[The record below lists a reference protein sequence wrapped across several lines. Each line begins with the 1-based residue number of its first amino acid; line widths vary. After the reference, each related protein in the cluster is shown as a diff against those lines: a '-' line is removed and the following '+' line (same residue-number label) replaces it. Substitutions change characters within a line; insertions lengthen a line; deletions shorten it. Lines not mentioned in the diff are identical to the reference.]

1 MDSYIEMII
10 HTTYLVVLFLVLP
23 FLLTGIV
30 RKVRANAQGRKG
42 PRLIQFFMEINK
54 SWLKNPILHNN
65 FSSISNLAPRLAMY
79 SSLMIWSIVLF
90 EWAPFILIPFF
101 LALYRFAYIGFAM
114 EGATSFGGMASG
126 REILLSVMVE
136 PTFILMI
143 LAAQSHIEISE
154 TPQGILIGILFL
166 ILSFIAILAELAK
179 PPFDDPRTH
188 LELTMVHEAMILEAS
203 GRHLAYFELAS
214 SIKFSALLTFLVKLA
229 LEHSKIFHSES
240 IIGVSREF
248 LILPMVIL
256 LALVM
261 GFWEANSVRRKWTWI
276 PEFMGLTFI
285 SILVLGTLVKLS

>member
-1 MDSYIEMII
+1 MEMII
-10 HTTYLVVLFLVLP
+10 YFAYLVILFFCLP

-30 RKVRANAQGRKG
+30 RKVRAFAQGRRG
-42 PRLIQFFMEINK
+42 PKLIQFFWEINK
-54 SWLKNPILHNN
+54 SWLKDPVLHNN
-65 FSSISNLAPRLAMY
+65 FSSISNLAPRLAFF
-79 SSLMIWSIVLF
+79 SSLMIWSIILF

-101 LALYRFAYIGFAM
+101 LAMYRFSYIGFAM

-154 TPQGILIGILFL
+154 TPQGLLIGFLFL

-203 GRHLAYFELAS
+203 GRHLALFELSS

-229 LEHSKIFHSES
+229 LEHSKIFKSGM
-240 IIGVSREF
+240 ITGVNPEF
-248 LILPMVIL
+248 LIFPMVIF
-256 LALVM
+256 LAIVM

-285 SILVLGTLVKLS
+285 SILILGTLVKLS

>member
-1 MDSYIEMII
+1 MDHYIYL
-10 HTTYLVVLFLVLP
+10 TYLFVLFIVLP
-23 FLLTGIV
+23 FLLTGIL
-30 RKVRANAQGRKG
+30 RKVRAFAQGRKG
-42 PRLIQFFMEINK
+42 PKIIQFFLEFQK
-54 SWLKNPILHNN
+54 FYLKVPVLHNN
-65 FSSISNLAPRLAMY
+65 VSSLSHIAPRVALF
-79 SSLMIWSIVLF
+79 SSLMIWTLVLF
-90 EWAPFILIPFF
+90 EWAPFIFIPFF

-154 TPQGILIGILFL
+154 TPQGILIGSLFL

-203 GRHLAYFELAS
+203 GRQMAFFELAS
-214 SIKFSALLTFLVKLA
+214 SVKLSALLVFLVKLA
-229 LEHSKIFHSES
+229 LEHSKIFRTNSLD
-240 IIGVSREF
+240 GLNREF
-248 LILPMVIL
+248 LILPAVIF
-256 LALVM
+256 LAIVI

-285 SILVLGTLVKLS
+285 AILILGTLVKLS

>member
-1 MDSYIEMII
+1 MENFMYFV
-10 HTTYLVVLFLVLP
+10 YLGILFFCLP
-23 FLLTGIV
+23 FLLTGII
-30 RKVRANAQGRKG
+30 RKVRANAQGRRG
-42 PRLIQFFMEINK
+42 PKIIQFFLEVNK
-54 SWLKNPILHNN
+54 SYLKVPVSHNN
-65 FSSISNLAPRLAMY
+65 FSSISNLAPRLVVY

-114 EGATSFGGMASG
+114 EGASSFGGMASG

-154 TPQGILIGILFL
+154 TPQGILVGFLFL
-166 ILSFIAILAELAK
+166 VLSFITILAELAK

-203 GRHLAYFELAS
+203 GRQLALFELAN
-214 SIKFSALLTFLVKLA
+214 SIKLSALLVFLVKLA
-229 LEHSKIFHSES
+229 LEHSKIFRSYYLD
-240 IIGVSREF
+240 GMNREF
-248 LILPMVIL
+248 LILPAVVL
-256 LALVM
+256 LAIVM

-276 PEFMGLTFI
+276 PEFMGLAFI
-285 SILVLGTLVKLS
+285 AILILGTLVKLS

>member
-1 MDSYIEMII
+1 MELII
-10 HTTYLVVLFLVLP
+10 YTFYLALLFIILP
-23 FLLTGIV
+23 FLLTGII
-30 RKVRANAQGRKG
+30 RKIRAYAQGRKG
-42 PRLIQFFMEINK
+42 PKLIQFYWEVCKAF
-54 SWLKNPILHNN
+54 LKAPVLHHQ
-65 FSSISNLAPRLAMY
+65 FSEISNLAPRLALY
-79 SSLMIWSIVLF
+79 SSLMIWTIVLF

-101 LALYRFAYIGFAM
+101 LALYRFSFIGFAM
-114 EGATSFGGMASG
+114 EGGTSFGGMASG

-166 ILSFIAILAELAK
+166 ALSFMTILAEVAK

-203 GRHLAYFELAS
+203 GRQLAFFELAS
-214 SIKFSALLTFLVKLA
+214 SVKLSALLVFLVKLA
-229 LEHSKIFHSES
+229 LEHSKVFDS
-240 IIGVSREF
+240 ILMNDLSREF
-248 LILPMVIL
+248 LILPIVVV
-256 LALVM
+256 LAIVL

-285 SILVLGTLVKLS
+285 AILILGSLVKLS

>member
-1 MDSYIEMII
+1 MESYI
-10 HTTYLVVLFLVLP
+10 HFVYLVFLFVCLP
-23 FLLTGIV
+23 FLLTGIF
-30 RKVRANAQGRKG
+30 RKVRAYAQGRRG
-42 PRLIQFFMEINK
+42 PRLIQFYLEICK
-54 SWLKNPILHNN
+54 SFLKHPVVNNN
-65 FSSISNLAPRLAMY
+65 FSSISMLAPRIVIY

-154 TPQGILIGILFL
+154 TPQGILIGLLFL
-166 ILSFIAILAELAK
+166 TLSFIAILAELAK

-203 GRHLAYFELAS
+203 GRQLAFFELAS
-214 SIKFSALLTFLVKLA
+214 SIKLSALLVFLVKLA
-229 LEHSKIFHSES
+229 LEHSKLFKSNYLNGINQ
-240 IIGVSREF
+240 EF
-248 LILPMVIL
+248 LILPAVVL
-256 LALVM
+256 LAILI

-276 PEFMGLTFI
+276 PEFMGLAFI
-285 SILVLGTLVKLS
+285 AILILGTLVKLS

>member
-1 MDSYIEMII
+1 MELIIYIF
-10 HTTYLVVLFLVLP
+10 YLSLLFIFLP
-23 FLLTGIV
+23 FLLTGII
-30 RKVRANAQGRKG
+30 RKVRAYAQGRKG
-42 PRLIQFFMEINK
+42 PKLIQFYWEVSKAF
-54 SWLKNPILHNN
+54 LKVPVLHNY
-65 FSSISNLAPRLAMY
+65 FSEISNLAPRVALY
-79 SSLMIWSIVLF
+79 SSFMIWTIVLF

-101 LALYRFAYIGFAM
+101 LALYRFSFIGFAM

-166 ILSFIAILAELAK
+166 ALSFMTILAELAK

-203 GRHLAYFELAS
+203 GRQLAYFELAS
-214 SIKFSALLTFLVKLA
+214 SIKLSALLVFLVKLA
-229 LEHSKIFHSES
+229 LEHSKLFDYIFMNHL
-240 IIGVSREF
+240 GREF
-248 LILPMVIL
+248 LILPIVVVLAIL
-256 LALVM
+256 I

-285 SILVLGTLVKLS
+285 AILILGSLVKLS